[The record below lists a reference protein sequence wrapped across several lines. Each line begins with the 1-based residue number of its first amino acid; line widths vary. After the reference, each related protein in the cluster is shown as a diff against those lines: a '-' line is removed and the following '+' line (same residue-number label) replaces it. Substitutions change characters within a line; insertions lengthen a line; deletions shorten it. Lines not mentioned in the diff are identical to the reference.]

1 MIWGLKSAGGLD
13 IFSIQ
18 GGSNFAGGYFF
29 SGGLGLLKKSPAAR
43 SLVYI
48 IQLLDKIII
57 G

>member
-29 SGGLGLLKKSPAAR
+29 SGGLGLLKKIACGTQSGI
-43 SLVYI
+43 YN
-48 IQLLDKIII
+48 KIIR
-57 G
+57 